1 MKGLGRLLVL
11 LILGSLV
18 IFMGRGAAAGNIEAT
33 MRSVGQPIKV
43 DLKTLVEGSIEYKGK
58 RVETSGKVVTYPTRQ
73 HFRTWHFW
81 IEKDGERLRCFER
94 TYRTEYAPCAP
105 VIRRAKREGEE
116 VTVMGK
122 LCHDG
127 IELRW
132 IEYKSRRFNTDLLP
146 PHAPPGI
153 LSIPSFPG
161 GY

>member
-1 MKGLGRLLVL
+1 MAFFRKHRLIIP
-11 LILGSLV
+11 LILALGYFGVVAPGHSCV
-18 IFMGRGAAAGNIEAT
+18 AIPPVK
-33 MRSVGQPIKV
+33 VG
-43 DLKTLVEGSIEYKGK
+43 LKTLVEEPMEYEGK
-58 RVETSGKVVTYPTRQ
+58 RIETSGKVVSYPTRR

-81 IEKDGERLRCFER
+81 IEKDAKRLRCYER

-105 VIRRAKREGEE
+105 IIRRAKAEGEE

-132 IEYKSRRFNTDLLP
+132 IEYKGRRFNTDLLP

-161 GY
+161 R